1 MTPEVQA
8 LLEKARASRRAAILL
23 AGQDYLDFAASRAY
37 YALFYIA
44 EALLLSQGLSFSSH
58 AAVIAAFGKEF
69 AKTRRLDPC
78 FHRYLIDAQDLR
90 NVGDYGIGPG
100 VSRAQLNELLAW
112 ADQFLAA
119 AEAFLTANDA

>member
-37 YALFYIA
+37 YALFYLA

-69 AKTRRLDPC
+69 AKPRRLDPC
-78 FHRYLIDAQDLR
+78 FHRYLIDAQDIR

-112 ADQFLAA
+112 TDEFLAA
-119 AEAFLTANDA
+119 AEAFLTANDV